1 MRNTDVLIFVE
12 DPGAANYLAQLPAA
26 LAGRGW
32 FVKVLADGHAK
43 QHLLQLGVCPEAVQ
57 HPAAPVQILAS
68 VKPHVLI
75 VGTALNPNTLG
86 LTLVAEARAANIES
100 IGAVDASMNP
110 DHRFRGQSD
119 KPLAYAPDWLF
130 VVDESTKAAY
140 IALGYPAERVVVCG
154 HPHYDYMRTVRM
166 KLENEGQN
174 ALRQRVLPGV
184 PKKRKVIIFATEC
197 SARLYRLQTGS
208 PVMDGQVHLADYT
221 LVGRGTGNGRTEVV
235 LEEFLDAV
243 QLVKPRPYLV
253 LRLHPKDT
261 SEDYTEYLDEF
272 DLVSSGGSPFELLYA
287 ADLVVGLTTML
298 VLEAALLG
306 KLTLSVVPRVV
317 EMEWLPSVRD
327 GITPC
332 VTTRKQLRV
341 ALIDLLCNSSHM
353 PGANVEDVIPFGS
366 LQRVVDF
373 TERLLEW
380 AKTS

>member
-32 FVKVLADGHAK
+32 FVKVLADGYARE
-43 QHLLQLGVCPEAVQ
+43 HLIQLGMHPEAVQ
-57 HPAAPVQILAS
+57 HPVAPRRILTS
-68 VKPHVLI
+68 VNPRVLM
-75 VGTALNPNTLG
+75 VGTASNPDTLG
-86 LTLVAEARAANIES
+86 LALVAEARLAKIES
-100 IGAVDASMNP
+100 IGVVDASMSL

-130 VVDESTKAAY
+130 VVDESTRAAY
-140 IALGYPAERVVVCG
+140 VTLGYPAERIIVCG
-154 HPHYDYMRTVRM
+154 HPHYDYMRTVRK

-174 ALRQRVLPGV
+174 AIRQRVLPGV
-184 PKKRKVIIFATEC
+184 SKERKVVIFATEC
-197 SARLYRLQTGS
+197 SARLYRLQTDS
-208 PVMDGQVHLADYT
+208 LADYT
-221 LVGRGTGNGRTEVV
+221 LVGRETGKGRTEVV

-243 QLVKPRPYLV
+243 QLVRPRPYLV
-253 LRLHPKDT
+253 LRLHPKDIL
-261 SEDYTEYLDEF
+261 EDYIEYVNEF
-272 DLVSSGGSPFELLYA
+272 DLVSSSGSPFELLYA

-298 VLEAALLG
+298 MLEAALLG
-306 KLTLSVVPRVV
+306 KLTLSIVPRAV
-317 EMEWLPSVRD
+317 EMDWLPSVRA

-332 VTTRKQLRV
+332 VTTRKQLRT
-341 ALIDLLCNSSHM
+341 ALVDLLCDSSHM
-353 PGANVEDVIPFGS
+353 PCANVDDVIPFGS